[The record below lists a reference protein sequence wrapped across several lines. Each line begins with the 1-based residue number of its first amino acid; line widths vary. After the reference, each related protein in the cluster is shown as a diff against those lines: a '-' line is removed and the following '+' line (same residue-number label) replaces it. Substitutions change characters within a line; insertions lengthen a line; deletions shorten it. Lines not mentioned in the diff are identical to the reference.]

1 MGNILKSKSDYIV
14 KSLKNK
20 IIRDKLEVYYYEWN
34 YLTLE
39 LITEDC
45 AVSVNSEKIADAW
58 IKEIDKLKKMYAI
71 S

>member
-1 MGNILKSKSDYIV
+1 MENILKSKSDYIV

-20 IIRDKLEVYYYEWN
+20 IIREKLEVCYYEWN

-39 LITEDC
+39 LTTEDC
-45 AVSVNSEKIADAW
+45 AVSVNAEIIADAW
-58 IKEIDKLKKMYAI
+58 IKEIDKLKTMYAI